1 MVHAKNRIPKLFS
14 GRPYH
19 PLLQPRGMRIGNS
32 YSCLTLTLSANV
44 KLMFFGM
51 LNVVFCFYHYCLLT
65 LKHCLFTCLTV
76 NMCLTLN
83 SMRVHGRF
91 ACTNIR
97 LSSVL
102 ASDDLRF
109 FSNAIPTFENS
120 RSTDADVAGH
130 PRYWRAMTA
139 RFGYSLPCSLLSVS
153 IEGQSQEMER
163 NRV

>member
-1 MVHAKNRIPKLFS
+1 
-14 GRPYH
+14 
-19 PLLQPRGMRIGNS
+19 
-32 YSCLTLTLSANV
+32 
-44 KLMFFGM
+44 
-51 LNVVFCFYHYCLLT
+51 
-65 LKHCLFTCLTV
+65 
-76 NMCLTLN
+76 
-83 SMRVHGRF
+83 MRVHGRF
-91 ACTNIR
+91 ACANIR

-130 PRYWRAMTA
+130 PSPKILACHDRKVWVLLAV
-139 RFGYSLPCSLLSVS
+139 LLSVS